1 MEPGRLGDSQRSR
14 SRLVWFVVVWFE
26 LVWFK
31 LVRFELVRFELVWI
45 ELVRVIVVWF
55 ELVWFELVGVF
66 LVGVVLVGV
75 VLVGVVVVMSTI
87 DLVSQIPGANRFK
100 ELVGRMTPRSRVLI
114 FATLLAG
121 LGVGLLALTPAA
133 TLTPQRSWTPPFLA
147 LIVTF
152 ALAEA
157 TALHVEIR
165 KESHSLSLSGI
176 PLMFGL
182 LYASP
187 LMVAAAY
194 VIGAVPT
201 MLWVRKSSYL
211 KTFWNA
217 CLFGAEAAAAALIV
231 RSVLGQ
237 NLPRTALEWLV
248 PLGAVLV
255 AELMSL
261 LAVPLVIM
269 TVDAKFRWHL
279 FGDVGQ
285 SQILAALAGTFTVT
299 AAAASINSPYM
310 VFYAVIPLVGVSIML
325 RSSGHL
331 AQRFNDLQKLHTFTK
346 ALANEHGPRTLDT
359 GLIELVEIMRSK
371 SAGLVVVGP
380 SNEMPPTIRVLID
393 DKFVDLDA
401 EQIACKLI
409 TVVADG
415 PITQLT
421 EDDPRPMVQEL
432 LQVLQAKKVLA
443 ARVLGEVSRVGVLFV
458 TDRLG
463 MRSDFTEDEL
473 RLFDSLANTL
483 SSRLSNDH
491 LVERL
496 EMQARSDALT
506 GLPNRLSFEL
516 AVTNTLAKL
525 NQSGVIVMIDLDRFK
540 EVNDS
545 LGHETG
551 DRLLIEMA
559 RRLRASTR
567 ANDMVARFGGDE
579 FAILLTSNDSDVA
592 GDFTRRIANIQH
604 LLASKVDVEG
614 IRFEVGAS
622 LGVVQWP
629 AQGRDTA
636 SLLHRADTAMYEAK
650 RNRLGTVWYTPELD
664 ADAPRRLDL
673 YMSASPAMENEDF
686 YVHFQPKISIA
697 DGSVTGAEALVRWH
711 HPTHGQISPLEFL
724 PLVVQ
729 AGLSTKLT
737 RFVIGRAAAAIAMFR
752 DVGINIPIAVNLT
765 PRDLLDP
772 TFPADVVRMFTEAN
786 VALSSLQL
794 EITEDSMV
802 VDVDTSV
809 AVLNQLRDMGVVIAI
824 DDFGTGYSS
833 LQQLHRLPVNHLK
846 IDRSFIARLSSD
858 DSAAAI
864 VRASINLANELGL
877 TTIAEGI
884 EDEDSLRIVSNLGC
898 QEVQGYLVSKAVPAF
913 DFVRWVHEWKP
924 QSFRD
929 RLVEPVLLTQE
940 AVLRDSVATSAA

>member
-1 MEPGRLGDSQRSR
+1 MVWVE
-14 SRLVWFVVVWFE
+14 LVGIELVGIVVVW
-26 LVWFK
+26 V
-31 LVRFELVRFELVWI
+31 V
-45 ELVRVIVVWF
+45 VVW
-55 ELVWFELVGVF
+55 VELVGIVVVWVVMVWVVM
-66 LVGVVLVGV
+66 VGVVLVWFVLVGIFMVGVVMVWV
-75 VLVGVVVVMSTI
+75 VLVMSAI
-87 DLVSQIPGANRFK
+87 ELVSQISGAHRFK
-100 ELVGRMTPRSRVLI
+100 TLVGRMTPRSRVLI
-114 FATLLAG
+114 FAFLLAG
-121 LGVGLLALTPAA
+121 LGVGLLALTPDVTSTA
-133 TLTPQRSWTPPFLA
+133 PRSWSLPFIVLA
-147 LIVTF
+147 IIF

-187 LMVAAAY
+187 VMVAVAY
-194 VIGAVPT
+194 VVGAVPT

-211 KTFWNA
+211 KTIWNA
-217 CLFGAEAAAAALIV
+217 CLFLSEAAAAALIV
-231 RSVLGQ
+231 RSALGQ
-237 NLPRTALEWLV
+237 DIPRDALEWLV

-269 TVDAKFRWHL
+269 AVDAKFRWHL

-310 VFYAVIPLVGVSIML
+310 VFYAVIPLVGVSVML

-331 AQRFNDLQKLHTFTK
+331 AQRFNDLQKLHTFTR
-346 ALANEHGPRTLDT
+346 ALANERGPRTLDT

-371 SAGLVVVGP
+371 SAGLVVIGP
-380 SNEMPPTIRVLID
+380 GNDGPPTIRVLID
-393 DKFVDLDA
+393 DAFAELDA

-409 TVVADG
+409 TAVADEQ
-415 PITQLT
+415 ITQLT
-421 EDDPRPMVQEL
+421 EDDPRPIVQEL
-432 LQVLQAKKVLA
+432 LQVLQAKKLLA
-443 ARVLGEVSRVGVLFV
+443 ARVLGEVKRVGVLFV

-473 RLFDSLANTL
+473 RLFGSLANTL
-483 SSRLSNDH
+483 SARLSNDH

-496 EMQARSDALT
+496 EVQARSDALT

-516 AVTNTLAKL
+516 AVTTSLAKPG
-525 NQSGVIVMIDLDRFK
+525 QSGVIVMVDLDRFK

-559 RRLRASTR
+559 RRLRACTR
-567 ANDMVARFGGDE
+567 ANDTVARFGGDE
-579 FAILLTSNDSDVA
+579 FAILLTSNESDVA
-592 GDFTRRIANIQH
+592 GDFTRRIANIQN
-604 LLASKVDVEG
+604 LLASKVDVDG
-614 IRFEVGAS
+614 IRFEIGAS

-650 RNRLGTVWYTPELD
+650 RNRLGAVWYTPELD

-686 YVHFQPKISIA
+686 YVHFQPKVSIA
-697 DGSVTGAEALVRWH
+697 DGRLTGAEALVRWH
-711 HPTHGQISPLEFL
+711 HPTHGQISPREFL

-772 TFPADVVRMFTEAN
+772 TFPEDVVRMFAEAD

-884 EDEDSLRIVSNLGC
+884 EDEESLRIVSNLGC
-898 QEVQGYLVSKAVPAF
+898 QEIQGYLVSQAVPAY
-913 DFVRWVHEWKP
+913 DFVRWARGWNPKA
-924 QSFRD
+924 FCD
-929 RLVEPVLLTQE
+929 RLVKPVLTTEDVL
-940 AVLRDSVATSAA
+940 LRDPVATSAA

>member
-1 MEPGRLGDSQRSR
+1 MSA
-14 SRLVWFVVVWFE
+14 
-26 LVWFK
+26 
-31 LVRFELVRFELVWI
+31 I
-45 ELVRVIVVWF
+45 E
-55 ELVWFELVGVF
+55 
-66 LVGVVLVGV
+66 
-75 VLVGVVVVMSTI
+75 
-87 DLVSQIPGANRFK
+87 LVSQIPGAHRFRA
-100 ELVGRMTPRSRVLI
+100 LVGRMSPRSRVLI
-114 FATLLAG
+114 FAFSLAALG
-121 LGVGLLALTPAA
+121 LGLLALTPDA
-133 TLTPQRSWTPPFLA
+133 LFTPQRSWTPPFLVI
-147 LIVTF
+147 IVTF

-157 TALHVEIR
+157 AALHVEIR

-187 LMVAAAY
+187 VMVAAAY

-211 KTFWNA
+211 KTTWNA
-217 CLFGAEAAAAALIV
+217 CLFLAEAAAAALIM
-231 RSVLGQ
+231 RSALGQ
-237 NLPRTALEWLV
+237 ELPKNAVEWLV
-248 PLGAVLV
+248 PLTAVLV

-285 SQILAALAGTFTVT
+285 SQILAALAGTFTVI
-299 AAAASINSPYM
+299 AAAASIDSPYM
-310 VFYAVIPLVGVSIML
+310 VLYAVIPLVGVSLML
-325 RSSGHL
+325 SSSGHL
-331 AQRFNDLQKLHTFTK
+331 AQRFNDLQKLHTFTR
-346 ALANEHGPRTLDT
+346 ALSHEQGPRTLDT

-371 SAGLVVVGP
+371 SAGLVVIAP
-380 SNEMPPTIRVLID
+380 DNDAPATIRVLMD
-393 DKFVDLDA
+393 DVFAELDA
-401 EQIACKLI
+401 AKIACKLI
-409 TVVADG
+409 AAVADG
-415 PITQLT
+415 QIAQLT
-421 EDDPRPMVQEL
+421 EDDPRPIVQEL
-432 LQVLQAKKVLA
+432 LQLLQAKKILA
-443 ARVLGEVSRVGVLFV
+443 ARVLGEVNRVGVLFV

-473 RLFDSLANTL
+473 RLFGSLANTL
-483 SSRLSNDH
+483 SARLSNDH

-496 EMQARSDALT
+496 EQQARCDALT

-516 AVTNTLAKL
+516 AVTAGLARPSQ
-525 NQSGVIVMIDLDRFK
+525 NGVIVMVDLDRFK

-559 RRLRASTR
+559 RRLRSCTR
-567 ANDMVARFGGDE
+567 ANDTVARFGGDE
-579 FAILLTSNDSDVA
+579 FAILLTASDWDGM
-592 GDFTRRIANIQH
+592 GDFTRRIANIQN
-604 LLASKVDVEG
+604 LLSSKVDVDG

-650 RNRLGTVWYTPELD
+650 RNRLGAVWYTPELD

-686 YVHFQPKISIA
+686 YVHFQPKVSIL
-697 DGSVTGAEALVRWH
+697 DGSLTGAEALVRWH
-711 HPTHGQISPLEFL
+711 HPSHGQISPREFL

-772 TFPADVVRMFTEAN
+772 TFSDDVVRLFAEAN
-786 VALSSLQL
+786 VELSSLQL

-809 AVLNQLRDMGVVIAI
+809 AVLNQFRDMGVVIAI

-846 IDRSFIARLSSD
+846 IDRSFIERLSSD

-864 VRASINLANELGL
+864 VRASINLANDLGL

-884 EDEDSLRIVSNLGC
+884 EDEESLRIVSNLGC
-898 QEVQGYLVSKAVPAF
+898 QEVQGYLVSQAVPAY
-913 DFVRWVHEWKP
+913 DFVRWAHGWSP
-924 QSFRD
+924 QSFCD
-929 RLVEPVLLTQE
+929 RLVEPVLSIE
-940 AVLRDSVATSAA
+940 AARLRDQVAASVA

>member
-1 MEPGRLGDSQRSR
+1 M
-14 SRLVWFVVVWFE
+14 VWVYVVWIFVV
-26 LVWFK
+26 
-31 LVRFELVRFELVWI
+31 WI
-45 ELVRVIVVWF
+45 FLVRVQLVRVFVVW
-55 ELVWFELVGVF
+55 VF
-66 LVGVVLVGV
+66 LVGLELVRKFLVGV
-75 VLVGVVVVMSTI
+75 LLVWVVLGGVLVVGVLLVGVLLVRVVLGMNTI
-87 DLVSQIPGANRFK
+87 GLVSQISGAHRFK
-100 ELVGRMTPRSRVLI
+100 AMVGRMTPRSRVLI
-114 FATLLAG
+114 FAALLAG
-121 LGVGLLALTPAA
+121 LAVGLLALTPSANF
-133 TLTPQRSWTPPFLA
+133 TPQRSWTPPFLA

-211 KTFWNA
+211 KTMWNA

-231 RSVLGQ
+231 RGVLGLE
-237 NLPRTALEWLV
+237 LPKNALEWLV

-269 TVDAKFRWHL
+269 AVDAKVRWHL

-310 VFYAVIPLVGVSIML
+310 VFYAVIPLVGVSVML

-331 AQRFNDLQKLHTFTK
+331 AQRFNDLQKLHTFTR

-359 GLIELVEIMRSK
+359 GLIELVDIMRSK

-380 SNEMPPTIRVLID
+380 SNEVPPTIRVLID
-393 DKFVDLDA
+393 DVFEELDA
-401 EQIACKLI
+401 EQIAGKLI
-409 TVVADG
+409 AVVADG
-415 PITQLT
+415 PITQLV
-421 EDDPRPMVQEL
+421 EDDPRPIVQEL
-432 LQVLQAKKVLA
+432 LHTLQAKKVLA
-443 ARVLGEVSRVGVLFV
+443 ARVLGEVNRVGVLFV

-463 MRSDFTEDEL
+463 MRADFTEDEL

-483 SSRLSNDH
+483 SARLSNDH

-496 EMQARSDALT
+496 ELQARSDALT

-516 AVTNTLAKL
+516 AVTNAVAKSGH
-525 NQSGVIVMIDLDRFK
+525 SGVIVMVDLDRFK

-592 GDFTRRIANIQH
+592 GDFTRRIANIQN

-664 ADAPRRLDL
+664 ADAPRRLEL

-686 YVHFQPKISIA
+686 YVHFQPKVSIA

-711 HPTHGQISPLEFL
+711 HPSHGQISPLEFL

-772 TFPADVVRMFTEAN
+772 TLPADVVRLFNSAN
-786 VALSSLQL
+786 VPLSALQL

-809 AVLNQLRDMGVVIAI
+809 AVLSQLREMGVVIAI

-846 IDRSFIARLSSD
+846 IDRSFIARLASD

-884 EDEDSLRIVSNLGC
+884 EDEESLRIVSSLGC
-898 QEVQGYLVSKAVPAF
+898 QEAQGFLVSKAVPAY
-913 DFVRWVHEWKP
+913 DFVRWVHEWDP
-924 QSFRD
+924 QIFRN
-929 RLVEPVLLTQE
+929 RLIEPLQMPDDELP
-940 AVLRDSVATSAA
+940 RDPVATSAA